1 MVKDDGMRIGIVG
14 VGAMGSVYGALFVEA
29 GHDVVAVDTWDEH
42 VAAINDDGLTVT
54 GFTGDR
60 TVRLMATTDASTAGA
75 CDMWVLATKV
85 HTAAAAAASIAPL
98 LRTGDVVVAIQNGL
112 GAADRLADAIDPSV
126 LLLGVAQGFGAAIV
140 EPGHVHH
147 NGMQMLRLGEPGG
160 GMTDRLRTI
169 EAVWAGAGFPA
180 AAFDD
185 IEQLIWEKFVC
196 NVAVG
201 GPCLVSGLTAG
212 GLLASDEWRPVAM
225 GCATEAYEVG
235 RALGV
240 EFSYDDP
247 VAYVDAFVSRVP
259 HAKPSMLQD
268 HEAGR
273 PSEVEAINGQVPV
286 LGRRLGI
293 ATPHNDAVCARVAD
307 LEAQH

>member
-1 MVKDDGMRIGIVG
+1 MRIGIVG
-14 VGAMGSVYGALFVEA
+14 AGAMGSVYAALFVEA
-29 GHDVVAVDTWDEH
+29 GHDVVAVDTWAAH
-42 VAAINDDGLTVT
+42 VDAVNRHGLSVT

-60 TVRLMATTDASTAGA
+60 TVPLTATTEASAAGA

-85 HTAAAAAASIAPL
+85 HTAAEAAVSIAPL
-98 LRTGDVVVAIQNGL
+98 LRPDDVVVAIQNGL
-112 GAADRLADAIDPSV
+112 GAADRLAGAIDREA
-126 LLLGVAQGFGAAIV
+126 LLLGVAQGFGASIV

-147 NGMQMLRLGEPGG
+147 NGMQMLRLGEPDGG
-160 GMTDRLRTI
+160 LTERLRRI

-185 IEQLIWEKFVC
+185 IAQLIWEKFVC

-212 GLLASDEWRPVAM
+212 GLLASDEWRAVAM

-240 EFSYDDP
+240 EFSYPDP
-247 VAYVDAFVSRVP
+247 VAYVDAFVARVP

-268 HEAGR
+268 HEARR
-273 PSEVEAINGQVPV
+273 PSEVDAINGQVPR
-286 LGRRLGI
+286 LARRLGI
-293 ATPHNDAVCARVAD
+293 TTPHNDAVCAQVAE
-307 LEAQH
+307 LEARY